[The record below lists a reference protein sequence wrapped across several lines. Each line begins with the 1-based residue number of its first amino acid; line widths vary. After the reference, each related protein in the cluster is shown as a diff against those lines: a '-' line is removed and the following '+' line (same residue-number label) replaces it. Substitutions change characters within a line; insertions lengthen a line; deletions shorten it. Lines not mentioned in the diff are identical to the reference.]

1 MIQKILEPQPTEAQ
15 PFYVED
21 YPYGFRLRTT
31 IRYYV
36 ETTKNGQRFVSQ
48 TKNPKTEQWN
58 KPKKSTYSQ
67 IILIGLDEKEHVT
80 YISNSLYSTESSIK
94 FKAEYGQY
102 FNEYQKQE
110 IDNIISMSKVYDKVE
125 YKITTRKYRH
135 KVTGEITESLP
146 IMQMNDYYEI
156 DENGEPVF
164 DCMNEEKDKL
174 QKELN
179 RRINQ
184 TAVMSA
190 SKKTSVDSAFKTFRR
205 CK

>member
-1 MIQKILEPQPTEAQ
+1 MIKKILKDQPTEDK
-15 PFYVED
+15 PYVVEN

-31 IRYYV
+31 IRYWV
-36 ETTKNGQRFVSQ
+36 ETTNRGQRFVSQ
-48 TKNPKTEQWN
+48 TLNPKTDQWN

-67 IILIGLDEKEHVT
+67 ILLVGLDEKSHVT
-80 YISNSLYSTESSIK
+80 YTSNSLYSTESSIK
-94 FKAEYGQY
+94 FKEKYEQY
-102 FNEYQKQE
+102 FNEYQKHE
-110 IDNIISMSKVYDKVE
+110 IKNIISMSKVYDKVE

-135 KVTGEITESLP
+135 KVTGEITTALP

-164 DCMNEEKDKL
+164 DCINDEKEEK

-184 TAVMSA
+184 AAVIKA
-190 SKKTSVDSAFKTFRR
+190 SKKTSVDSAFKTFKRI
-205 CK
+205 K